1 MLRVSHRRATGQL
14 LQQRCISILPN
25 FKGESKV
32 KPLGRVLPKDKTDT
46 QSWRRVM
53 EFRKPDM
60 NIPVIYPSL
69 KNLTRPVAVSDGP
82 LEPTLPKNKYGRKV
96 ALAAY
101 KASIAVT
108 DVLLKFLPSKGAKKS
123 FSGSQLSNVEYATKE
138 EQFLLDLR
146 DLRDWNHMSDQLE
159 LRLTYLEQLKPGQE
173 LLILGGGISGLSLAW
188 FVAHSRPDVKIKLIE
203 QSDSFG
209 GWMQSETINKDGEST
224 VFEYGPR
231 TLLPSSAG
239 VVIAVQMIRQ
249 LGLLDKLTGIPK
261 KAPINTK
268 GVYFNKQLVKLPNGL
283 QEAVSMITGHK
294 LFDGVINGLLRDI
307 FGKRRPENLRD
318 ESVEAFI
325 SRRTNKSI
333 SDNMISAVF
342 RGIYAGDVADL
353 SARSTRLSGMYTT
366 ENVHGS
372 SLFSAA
378 MSGESS
384 LPEKR
389 EKDFLPFFAQ
399 SLLDTN
405 YPLTADQLSSYSML
419 AFKGGIQQIATHLGE
434 ELERKFPKSVKI
446 LRNTSISQINPI
458 EDGIELRTSR
468 GIIKGHVA
476 VSTLPANKVSDLLTG
491 KKALP
496 AAKLSKEI
504 PFASLAVIDFWFP
517 KKKVGREWFGYL
529 IPKSEDNTN
538 SEGIIGVV
546 FDSAVRSAAVPIG
559 EYIKK
564 DSLLDDAPDQPEADT
579 EKGTTLTV
587 MLGGPLWKD
596 DLSEEEVLERAVRGL
611 SRQLG
616 IDIETNDYVAKVRIN
631 SDCIPQYNV
640 GHAARVEKIQ
650 KIISQSYNN
659 RLLLSGTSYGKGV
672 GIGDCITDSLVVASR
687 FSEQR
692 KLLFADYYAGL
703 WLRKLFPNEI
713 A

>member
-1 MLRVSHRRATGQL
+1 MLRIHSRKATGHL
-14 LQQRCISILPN
+14 LQSRCISILPN
-25 FKGESKV
+25 YKGESKV
-32 KPLGRVLPKDKTDT
+32 KPLGRVLPKDKTDV

-60 NIPVIYPSL
+60 NIPVVYPSL
-69 KNLTRPVAVSDGP
+69 KNLSRPVIVSDEP
-82 LEPTLPKNKYGRKV
+82 LEPTLPKNKYGRKI
-96 ALAAY
+96 ALVAY
-101 KASIAVT
+101 KASMAIT
-108 DVLLKFLPSKGAKKS
+108 DVLLHFLPNKGIKKHS
-123 FSGSQLSNVEYATKE
+123 ARNQKSDVDYATEE

-146 DLRDWNHMSDQLE
+146 DLRDWSRMTDQLE
-159 LRLTYLEQLKPGQE
+159 TKLTHLEQLKPGQE
-173 LLILGGGISGLSLAW
+173 LLVLGGGISGLTLAW

-209 GWMQSETINKDGEST
+209 GWMQSETLSKNGEST

-239 VVIAVQMIRQ
+239 VVIAVQIIRQ
-249 LGLLDKLTGIPK
+249 LGLLDKLNGIPK
-261 KAPINTK
+261 TAPINTK
-268 GVYFNKQLVKLPNGL
+268 GVYFNNQLVKLPTGL
-283 QEAVSMITGHK
+283 QEAASMVLGHK
-294 LFDGVINGLLRDI
+294 LFDGVINGVLRDI

-318 ESVEAFI
+318 ESVEAFV
-325 SRRTNKSI
+325 SRRTNKTI
-333 SDNMISAVF
+333 SDNLLSAVF
-342 RGIYAGDVADL
+342 RGIYAGDVANL
-353 SARSTRLSGMYTT
+353 SARSTRLSGMYST
-366 ENVHGS
+366 EAVHGS
-372 SLFSAA
+372 SLFSAV

-405 YPLTADQLSSYSML
+405 YPLTAEQLGSYSML
-419 AFKGGIQQIATHLGE
+419 AFKGGIQQIATSLGE
-434 ELERKFPKSVKI
+434 ELENKFPKSVKI
-446 LRNTSISQINPI
+446 LKNTSISQINTI
-458 EDGIELRTSR
+458 EDGVELRTSR
-468 GIIKGHVA
+468 GIIKGHIA
-476 VSTLPANKVSDLLTG
+476 VSTLPANKVSDLLTA

-496 AAKLSKEI
+496 AVTLSKEI

-517 KKKVGREWFGYL
+517 SKKVGRDWFGYL
-529 IPKSEDNTN
+529 IPKSEDKTN

-559 EYIKK
+559 DFIKE
-564 DSLLDDAPDQPEADT
+564 DSLLNDGPDQPELDT

-587 MLGGPLWKD
+587 MLGGPLWKSG
-596 DLSEEEVLERAVRGL
+596 LCEKEILELAVKGL
-611 SRQLG
+611 SKQLNIKIG
-616 IDIETNDYVAKVRIN
+616 PEDYIAKVRIN

-640 GHAARVEKIQ
+640 GHAAKVEKIQ

-672 GIGDCITDSLVVASR
+672 GIGDCIIDSLVVASR